1 MPSDDTV
8 RACAPTRLRAAMTA
22 PEDTRP
28 MQFEKWQALGND
40 YLILERERLPLELT
54 PPRIRKLCAPHFG
67 VGADGV
73 LLLAPSEDP
82 GFVAHLWIYNP
93 DGSEAELSGN
103 GAREAVLYLRR
114 HGWTEDDVFSIQTA
128 AGAIAPTILSPHSCR
143 IDMGA
148 ASLASQGFPSGPVD
162 GHGELSAGGR
172 RWRFQHVSIGNPQC
186 AIHVD
191 DLSALLALD
200 LPAIGPAIEG
210 HELFPNRTNVS
221 WYTETEPCRIRVRIF
236 ERGVGETLAS
246 GTGAT
251 GAAVA
256 YVLAPRRSPSTEAS
270 EAGHPSAV
278 GSGHGPGHKSNLV
291 TVALDG
297 GELQVEVGEELQV
310 HLTGWARPV
319 FEGRL
324 SDDLLKELHETE

>member
-1 MPSDDTV
+1 M
-8 RACAPTRLRAAMTA
+8 L
-22 PEDTRP
+22 
-28 MQFEKWQALGND
+28 FEKWQALGND
-40 YLILERERLPLELT
+40 YLILEREQLPLELT

-82 GFVAHLWIYNP
+82 RFAAHLWIYNP

-114 HGWTEDDVFSIQTA
+114 HGWTEEDVFSIQTA
-128 AGAIAPTILSPHSCR
+128 AGAITPTILSPHSCR
-143 IDMGA
+143 MDMGA
-148 ASLASQGFPSGPVD
+148 ASLTSQSFPSGPPN
-162 GHGELSAGGR
+162 GHGELSACGR

-186 AIHVD
+186 AIHVE
-191 DLSALLALD
+191 DLAALLALD
-200 LPAIGPAIEG
+200 LPTIGPAIEG

-221 WYTETEPCRIRVRIF
+221 WYTETEPFRIRARIF

-251 GAAVA
+251 GVAVA
-256 YVLAPRRSPSTEAS
+256 HVLAQHRSPPAELNDTGHTSISGAGHPLGGGVGHTS
-270 EAGHPSAV
+270 SSGAGHPS
-278 GSGHGPGHKSNLV
+278 STV

-297 GELQVEVGEELQV
+297 GELQVEVGENLQV

-319 FEGRL
+319 LEGRL
-324 SDDLLKELHETE
+324 SEDFLKELHETE